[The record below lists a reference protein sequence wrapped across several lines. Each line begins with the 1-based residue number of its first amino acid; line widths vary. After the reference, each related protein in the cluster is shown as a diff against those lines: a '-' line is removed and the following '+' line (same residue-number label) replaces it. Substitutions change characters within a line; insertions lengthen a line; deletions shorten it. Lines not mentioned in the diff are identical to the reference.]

1 MDPALIPALYDVM
14 MVARVGSVAVAARRL
29 NKTPS
34 AVSQQIRRITD
45 ALGVVLFE
53 RRGRGLALTQA
64 AEHVF
69 PAATRLFDE
78 AEAVFGL
85 FGELSGSAV
94 TTLRI
99 AASDYLGK
107 PLLVPVLRDLAAEG
121 VPLHFEISTV
131 HSEESLALLERGAV
145 EMAIVSQAGATDRS
159 GLSGSTL
166 LEQDLFWVS
175 PKRAPIKRGARR
187 LPLSERLTKGPVLRL
202 APGSLG
208 RKLLDRHLE
217 QHAIRP
223 ASTVDVPSVSLLLAY
238 ATGGVGIGLV
248 PALSLDGHDLGTLLV
263 EPSELARLPVQLVT
277 RSGRPLVPVVERFT
291 ARLLQ
296 QAERERTRL
305 DQILASRA
313 R

>member
-1 MDPALIPALYDVM
+1 M
-14 MVARVGSVAVAARRL
+14 MVARVGSVGAAARRL

-53 RRGRGLALTQA
+53 RRGRGLSLTQA
-64 AEHVF
+64 AEHVL
-69 PAATRLFDE
+69 PAATRLFDQ

-107 PLLVPVLRDLAAEG
+107 PLLVPVLRDLSASG

-145 EMAIVSQAGATDRS
+145 DMAVVSQAGDRS
-159 GLSGSTL
+159 GLSGTTL
-166 LEQDLFWVS
+166 LEQNLSWVS
-175 PKRAPIKRGARR
+175 PKRGSRR
-187 LPLSERLTKGPVLRL
+187 TPLDERLAKGPLLRL
-202 APGSLG
+202 ATGSLG
-208 RKLLDRHLE
+208 RKLLDRYLE
-217 QHAIRP
+217 QHGIRP

-238 ATGGVGIGLV
+238 AMGGVGIGLV
-248 PALSLDGHDLGTLLV
+248 PALSLDSHDLGALLV
-263 EPSELARLPVQLVT
+263 EPSDLPRLPVQLVT
-277 RSGRPLVPVVERFT
+277 RAGRPLVPVVERFT
-291 ARLLQ
+291 ERLLQ
-296 QAERERTRL
+296 QAEHE
-305 DQILASRA
+305 RA
-313 R
+313 RLEQARPKKR

>member
-53 RRGRGLALTQA
+53 RRGRGLSLTQA
-64 AEHVF
+64 AEHVL

-85 FGELSGSAV
+85 FGELAGSAV

-121 VPLHFEISTV
+121 APLHFEISTV

-145 EMAIVSQAGATDRS
+145 EMAIVSQAGAGERA
-159 GLSGSTL
+159 GLSSTTL
-166 LEQDLFWVS
+166 LEQDLLWVS
-175 PKRAPIKRGARR
+175 PKRTASKRGARR
-187 LPLSERLTKGPVLRL
+187 LPLEERLTSGPVLRL

-217 QHAIRP
+217 RHGIRP

-238 ATGGVGIGLV
+238 VTGGVGIGLV
-248 PALSLDGHDLGTLLV
+248 PALSLDGHDLGALLV
-263 EPSELARLPVQLVT
+263 EPSDLPRLPVQLVI
-277 RSGRPLVPVVERFT
+277 RSGRPLVSVVERFT

-296 QAERERTRL
+296 QAERERSHL
-305 DQILASRA
+305 EQILPSR
-313 R
+313 RR

>member
-14 MVARVGSVAVAARRL
+14 MVARVGSVGAAARRL

-53 RRGRGLALTQA
+53 RRGRGLSLTQA
-64 AEHVF
+64 AEHVL
-69 PAATRLFDE
+69 PAATRLFDQ

-85 FGELSGSAV
+85 FGELSGAAV

-107 PLLVPVLRDLAAEG
+107 PLLVPVLRDLAASG

-131 HSEESLALLERGAV
+131 HSEEALALLERGAV
-145 EMAIVSQAGATDRS
+145 DMAVVSQVGDRPGLAGT
-159 GLSGSTL
+159 TL
-166 LEQDLFWVS
+166 LEQPLSWVS
-175 PKRAPIKRGARR
+175 PKRGSRR
-187 LPLSERLTKGPVLRL
+187 TSLEERLAKGPLLRL
-202 APGSLG
+202 ATGSLG
-208 RKLLDRHLE
+208 RKLLDRYLE
-217 QHAIRP
+217 QRGIRP

-248 PALSLDGHDLGTLLV
+248 PALSLDGQDAGALLV
-263 EPSELARLPVQLVT
+263 EASDLPRLPVQLVT
-277 RSGRPLVPVVERFT
+277 RAGRPLVPVVERFT
-291 ARLLQ
+291 ARLIQ
-296 QAERERTRL
+296 QAEQE
-305 DQILASRA
+305 RA
-313 R
+313 RLEQTRPRKR

>member
-1 MDPALIPALYDVM
+1 M
-14 MVARVGSVAVAARRL
+14 MVARVGSVGAAARRL

-34 AVSQQIRRITD
+34 AVSQQIRRVTD

-53 RRGRGLALTQA
+53 RRGRGLMLTQA
-64 AEHVF
+64 AEHVL
-69 PAATRLFDE
+69 PAATRLFDQ

-107 PLLVPVLRDLAAEG
+107 PLLVPVLRDLAASG

-145 EMAIVSQAGATDRS
+145 DMAVVSQAGDRAGLAAT
-159 GLSGSTL
+159 TL
-166 LEQDLFWVS
+166 LEQHLWWVS
-175 PKRAPIKRGARR
+175 PKRNARNQRGARSAPDAR
-187 LPLSERLTKGPVLRL
+187 HSPLDERLAKGPLLRL
-202 APGSLG
+202 GTGSLG
-208 RKLLDRHLE
+208 RKLLDRYLE
-217 QHAIRP
+217 QRGIRP

-248 PALSLDGHDLGTLLV
+248 PALSLDSNDLGALLV
-263 EPSELARLPVQLVT
+263 EPSELAPLPVQLVT
-277 RSGRPLVPVVERFT
+277 RVGRPLVPVVERFT
-291 ARLLQ
+291 TRLLQ
-296 QAERERTRL
+296 QAEEE
-305 DQILASRA
+305 RA
-313 R
+313 RLESSRPKKR